1 MSCTRR
7 SGSSSAASPATS
19 RMDRLKSFLRDLR
32 RHSSSSRSG
41 CGAAPRTRAS
51 TTSNEFKFQ
60 VNWTFRGPLI
70 SDKSALVDELRRTIR
85 DVNNFPKPGI
95 VFKDVTPVLLD
106 ARLFART
113 VQLMAEPYRDARV
126 TRVVSIESRGFLF
139 GAPIALELGA
149 GLVPIRKPGKLPA
162 ATQRIEY
169 ALEYGTDALEM
180 HHDAVQPGDRVMVVD
195 DVLATGGTANAAAQ
209 LVGGT
214 GAAVV
219 GFSFLIELDFLK
231 GRQRLQGRRV
241 EALLHYA

>member
-1 MSCTRR
+1 MS
-7 SGSSSAASPATS
+7 P
-19 RMDRLKSFLRDLR
+19 D
-32 RHSSSSRSG
+32 
-41 CGAAPRTRAS
+41 
-51 TTSNEFKFQ
+51 FKFHLRL
-60 VNWTFRGPLI
+60 TSRGPLT
-70 SDKSALVDELRRTIR
+70 SDKTGVIAELKRTIR

-95 VFKDVTPVLLD
+95 VFKDVTPVLLEVE
-106 ARLFART
+106 LFAQAVT
-113 VQLMAEPYRDARV
+113 LMADPYRDAGI

-162 ATQRIEY
+162 ATQRVEY

-180 HHDAVQPGDRVMVVD
+180 HHDAVRPGDRVLVVD

-209 LVGGT
+209 LVGET

>member
-1 MSCTRR
+1 MR
-7 SGSSSAASPATS
+7 
-19 RMDRLKSFLRDLR
+19 
-32 RHSSSSRSG
+32 
-41 CGAAPRTRAS
+41 
-51 TTSNEFKFQ
+51 
-60 VNWTFRGPLI
+60 
-70 SDKSALVDELRRTIR
+70 SDKTKIIDDLNRTIR

-106 ARLFART
+106 ATLFGQA
-113 VQLMAEPYRDARV
+113 VKLMADPYRDARIN
-126 TRVVSIESRGFLF
+126 RVVSIESRGFLF

-162 ATQRIEY
+162 ATQRVEY

-180 HHDAVQPGDRVMVVD
+180 HHDAIRAGDRVLIVD

-214 GAAVV
+214 GAAVA